1 MRIQLDTSNI
11 NWDSVVEI
19 LSEVRMAN
27 YAPEIHKAAF
37 QNSPVVVFVFEDE
50 YLIGFGRAISDGTY
64 QAAVYD
70 VAVRPS
76 SQGKGVGALILDTIV
91 ERCRNCNIILY
102 ASPGK
107 ELFYEKHAFR
117 KMKTGMALFKDA
129 EKMKKK
135 GFTE

>member
-19 LSEVRMAN
+19 LNEVKMAL

-37 QNSPVVVFVFEDE
+37 QNSQVVVFVFEDE